1 MFTNDFKAMTLKE
14 QATVIKALRL
24 IHQET
29 RVATKEAREAAKA
42 AKADA
47 LLQKQQAK
55 ALKQEQAIVKAQLR
69 LQKLLEKQAKPVG
82 TKALKAARRPSKAV
96 VTYGAEAN
104 QIASAIMAKK
114 ASA

>member
-1 MFTNDFKAMTLKE
+1 MVPQFLSLSLADQKTMLAVLKQEHIQAKAK
-14 QATVIKALRL
+14 
-24 IHQET
+24 
-29 RVATKEAREAAKA
+29 AKA

-55 ALKQEQAIVKAQLR
+55 ALKQEQAIVRAQLR
-69 LQKLLEKQAKPVG
+69 LQKLLEKQAKPAG
-82 TKALKAARRPSKAV
+82 TKAAKANRKPGKAT

>member
-1 MFTNDFKAMTLKE
+1 MVPQFLSLSLADQKTMLAVLKQEHIQAKAK
-14 QATVIKALRL
+14 
-24 IHQET
+24 
-29 RVATKEAREAAKA
+29 AKA

-82 TKALKAARRPSKAV
+82 TKALKANRKPGKV
-96 VTYGAEAN
+96 TTYGAEDN

>member
-29 RVATKEAREAAKA
+29 RVATKA

-55 ALKQEQAIVKAQLR
+55 ALKQEQAIVRAQLR

-82 TKALKAARRPSKAV
+82 AKAAKANRRPGKV
-96 VTYGAEAN
+96 TTYGAEAN
-104 QIASAIMAKK
+104 AIASAIMAKK
-114 ASA
+114 ASV

>member
-1 MFTNDFKAMTLKE
+1 MVPQFLSLSLADQKAMLAVLKQE
-14 QATVIKALRL
+14 HAQAKA
-24 IHQET
+24 
-29 RVATKEAREAAKA
+29 KAKA

>member
-1 MFTNDFKAMTLKE
+1 MFTNDFKAMTVKE

-29 RVATKEAREAAKA
+29 RVATKA

-47 LLQKQQAK
+47 KLQKQQAK
-55 ALKQEQAIVKAQLR
+55 ALKQEQAIVRAQLR
-69 LQKLLEKQAKPVG
+69 LQKLLEKQSKPVG
-82 TKALKAARRPSKAV
+82 AKAAKANRRPGKAT

-104 QIASAIMAKK
+104 AIASAIMAKK

>member
-1 MFTNDFKAMTLKE
+1 MVPQFLSLSLADQKAMLAVLKQE
-14 QATVIKALRL
+14 HIQAKA
-24 IHQET
+24 
-29 RVATKEAREAAKA
+29 KAKA

-55 ALKQEQAIVKAQLR
+55 ALKQEQAIVRAQLR

>member
-29 RVATKEAREAAKA
+29 RVATKA

-55 ALKQEQAIVKAQLR
+55 ALKQEQAIVRAQLR

-82 TKALKAARRPSKAV
+82 AKAAKANRRPSKV
-96 VTYGAEAN
+96 TTYGAEAN
-104 QIASAIMAKK
+104 AIASAIMAKK

>member
-1 MFTNDFKAMTLKE
+1 MVPQFLSLSLADQKTMLAVLKQEHIQAKAK
-14 QATVIKALRL
+14 
-24 IHQET
+24 
-29 RVATKEAREAAKA
+29 AKA

-55 ALKQEQAIVKAQLR
+55 ALKQEQAIVRAQLR
-69 LQKLLEKQAKPVG
+69 LQKLLEKQAKPIG
-82 TKALKAARRPSKAV
+82 TKAAKANRKPGKAT